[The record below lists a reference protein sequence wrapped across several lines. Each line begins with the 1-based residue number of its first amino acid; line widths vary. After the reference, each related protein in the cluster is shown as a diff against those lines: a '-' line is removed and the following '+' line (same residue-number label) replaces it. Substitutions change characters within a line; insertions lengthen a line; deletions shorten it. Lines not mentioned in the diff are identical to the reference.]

1 VTFMICDFK
10 IKPVYWA
17 PPNSCKEATS
27 RSIVL
32 EMPLRWC
39 RGRDSSPRLLVEG
52 ACPLQT
58 PDYESG
64 ALARLGYPGFFGLA
78 PLFHFSGYVSLFAL
92 K

>member
-1 VTFMICDFK
+1 MTKMLDAIIEK
-10 IKPVYWA
+10 SKLSRGGKPG
-17 PPNSCKEATS
+17 
-27 RSIVL
+27 VL
-32 EMPLRWC
+32 KFCLTWC

-64 ALARLGYPGFFGLA
+64 ALARLGYPGILGSTQA
-78 PLFHFSGYVSLFAL
+78 NTASGYVSLFAL